1 MEKSEVWIGVKK
13 EINGGCIMESDFTIK
28 DFIED
33 NYYIKDKE
41 GNLVK
46 IKFNFAQNE
55 FYNILKDSYKKKPTR
70 IIVLK
75 ARQLGIS
82 TVTEAVITALTT
94 MQQNASSVIVAH
106 VADASSNLY
115 EMTKLFIEK
124 LPDGLRPKQK
134 YDNRRMMVFDN
145 EKGTGLKSSI
155 RVMMAGDSTRSAT
168 YKMAHLSEVA
178 FWEKPEDTMKA
189 LLQTIPSTD
198 DSLVVVE
205 STANGFNYFYNLWQ
219 DASNGRNDFIPLFL
233 PWYVDPKYSMP
244 IKEPL
249 VKTPYEI
256 EIQERFS
263 LTDEQLNWRRW
274 CIKNNCSND
283 EQTFRQEYPITPEE
297 AFIVSGSSVF
307 NGELILE
314 HMKRIDEP
322 IKTGYFTYDYDGL
335 YVKNIKWVDD
345 ERGYIKIYKDR
356 TDLPTAMGG
365 DTAGEGEDFFTA
377 QVLDQN
383 GFLCA
388 TLHNQ
393 FDEDLYTKQIYC
405 LGVYYHSLIAIETN
419 FSTFPIMELK
429 RLRYPSLYI
438 RPTNLDG
445 NFRDDSQEKYGFK
458 TTSITRP
465 HIIAQLVEIARESI
479 GLIND
484 RETLQEMLSFVKIKG
499 KPQASEGAHDDLV
512 MGLAIA
518 YECLTQLPT
527 RKINIGN
534 KPFFKQVERKEVKN
548 DDMSFFDYGM

>member
-1 MEKSEVWIGVKK
+1 
-13 EINGGCIMESDFTIK
+13 MESDFTVK

-33 NYYIKDKE
+33 NYYIKNKE
-41 GNLVK
+41 GQLVK
-46 IKFNFAQNE
+46 IKFNFAQTE
-55 FYNILKDSYKKKPTR
+55 FYNILKESLYKKPTR

-82 TVTEAVITALTT
+82 TFSEAIAFHLTT
-94 MQQNASSVIVAH
+94 MQANTDSLIIAHQAESSSKI
-106 VADASSNLY
+106 Y
-115 EMTKLFIEK
+115 EMTQLFADS
-124 LPDGLRPKQK
+124 LPNGLKPQQK
-134 YDNRRMMVFDN
+134 YSNKKMLVFDN

-155 RVMMAGDSTRSAT
+155 RVMVANDSVRGGT
-168 YKMAHLSEVA
+168 YKIAHLSEVA
-178 FWEKPEDTMKA
+178 FWEKPDETMNA
-189 LLQTIPSTD
+189 LMQCIPSTK
-198 DSLVVVE
+198 DSLVIVE
-205 STANGFNYFYNLWQ
+205 STANGFNYFYKLWQ
-219 DASNGRNDFIPLFL
+219 DAVNGRNDFIPVFL
-233 PWYVDPKYSMP
+233 PWYVDPNYSMP
-244 IKEPL
+244 LKEPL
-249 VKTPYEI
+249 VNKTPYEI
-256 EIQERFS
+256 EIQERYS

-283 EQTFRQEYPITPEE
+283 ELKFRQEYPITAEE
-297 AFIVSGSSVF
+297 AFIVSGQSVF
-307 NGELILE
+307 NNEIILDHLKHIE
-314 HMKRIDEP
+314 EP
-322 IKTGYFTYDYDGL
+322 IKTGYFDYDYDGL
-335 YVKNIKWVDD
+335 NIRNIRWIDD
-345 ERGYIKIYKDR
+345 PRGYIKMYKDR
-356 TDLPTAMGG
+356 TDMPTALGG

-383 GFLCA
+383 GLLCA

-405 LGVYYHSLIAIETN
+405 LGVYYHSLVAIETN

-445 NFRDDSQEKYGFK
+445 NFRDDAQEKYGFK
-458 TTSITRP
+458 TTSLTRP

-499 KPQASEGAHDDLV
+499 KPQASDGAHDDLV

-527 RKINIGN
+527 RTINIGN
-534 KPFFKQVERKEVKN
+534 KPFYTRKKERTEVK
-548 DDMSFFDYGM
+548 DDDLSFFNYGM